1 MDFYSFLEEIKEQR
15 PDHVV
20 FSVLEGE
27 ERRDITVAEWIK
39 EIYNYAAWLESEN
52 ISGKHIG
59 LICENCYEWY
69 VYVLV

>member
-27 ERRDITVAEWIK
+27 ESSDMTVAEWIK
-39 EIYNYAAWLESEN
+39 EI
-52 ISGKHIG
+52 
-59 LICENCYEWY
+59 
-69 VYVLV
+69 